1 MDVQRLEQSPL
12 LRESVDLEELGLQG
26 SFLFDAIGVFDGLAV
41 AAGEGVQGPISVLE
55 GDIDVAELLELAV
68 GFGLSIGGLEPELYR
83 DHRLWNVDV
92 LGLTLAIGEADATT
106 VVLSSGSL
114 SGGAPAPDLV
124 KASLDGFDGLGPNFL
139 ENPVFQRLLGRL
151 PSGFITTLLARCGAL
166 GELSA
171 IIELPGCAAA
181 AVSADVVGEDAV
193 VFYGLAGFEDET
205 AAAAVVQVALERIEA
220 EARLP
225 FGNVAVGQEKE
236 LVWTRVIVEPEQI
249 TQALDSLS
257 LPKP

>member
-1 MDVQRLEQSPL
+1 M
-12 LRESVDLEELGLQG
+12 
-26 SFLFDAIGVFDGLAV
+26 
-41 AAGEGVQGPISVLE
+41 AGWNLN
-55 GDIDVAELLELAV
+55 
-68 GFGLSIGGLEPELYR
+68 SIETIA
-83 DHRLWNVDV
+83 LWNVDV